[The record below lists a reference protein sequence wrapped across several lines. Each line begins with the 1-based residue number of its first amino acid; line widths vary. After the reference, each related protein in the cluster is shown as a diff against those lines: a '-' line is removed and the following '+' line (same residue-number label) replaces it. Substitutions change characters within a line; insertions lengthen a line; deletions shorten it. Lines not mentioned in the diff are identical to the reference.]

1 MKTMIVAGLG
11 VLLATVAL
19 TAASTAQT
27 TGAATVIAAAG
38 DIACDLLPTTATPA
52 GDESG
57 PNTCHMD
64 ATAKLI
70 AQLHPAAVLALG
82 DEQYADGALAQFNAG
97 YDKSWGAFKSI
108 THPAPG
114 NHEYHTPNAAGYFAY
129 FGSLAG
135 DPRRGYY
142 SFDLGGWHLIAL
154 NGNCNAIGGCGADS
168 PQVQWLTADL
178 AAHHAACTLAY
189 WHQPRF
195 SSGAVHHSDPA
206 YDALWRAL
214 YAAHA
219 DLVLGGH
226 DHDYER
232 FAPQTPDAQPDP
244 VHGITEIVAGTGG
257 RSHYKI
263 GRLEPNSQVTNGQTY
278 GILAV
283 TLHPHSFDWRF
294 IPEPGSTFTDSGT
307 QACHG

>member
-1 MKTMIVAGLG
+1 M
-11 VLLATVAL
+11 
-19 TAASTAQT
+19 
-27 TGAATVIAAAG
+27 
-38 DIACDLLPTTATPA
+38 
-52 GDESG
+52 
-57 PNTCHMD
+57 
-64 ATAKLI
+64 
-70 AQLHPAAVLALG
+70 
-82 DEQYADGALAQFNAG
+82 
-97 YDKSWGAFKSI
+97 
-108 THPAPG
+108 
-114 NHEYHTPNAAGYFAY
+114 
-129 FGSLAG
+129 
-135 DPRRGYY
+135 
-142 SFDLGGWHLIAL
+142 

-178 AAHHAACTLAY
+178 AANHAACTLAY

>member
-114 NHEYHTPNAAGYFAY
+114 NHEYHTPNAA
-129 FGSLAG
+129 
-135 DPRRGYY
+135 
-142 SFDLGGWHLIAL
+142 
-154 NGNCNAIGGCGADS
+154 
-168 PQVQWLTADL
+168 
-178 AAHHAACTLAY
+178 
-189 WHQPRF
+189 
-195 SSGAVHHSDPA
+195 
-206 YDALWRAL
+206 
-214 YAAHA
+214 
-219 DLVLGGH
+219 
-226 DHDYER
+226 
-232 FAPQTPDAQPDP
+232 
-244 VHGITEIVAGTGG
+244 
-257 RSHYKI
+257 
-263 GRLEPNSQVTNGQTY
+263 
-278 GILAV
+278 
-283 TLHPHSFDWRF
+283 
-294 IPEPGSTFTDSGT
+294 
-307 QACHG
+307 